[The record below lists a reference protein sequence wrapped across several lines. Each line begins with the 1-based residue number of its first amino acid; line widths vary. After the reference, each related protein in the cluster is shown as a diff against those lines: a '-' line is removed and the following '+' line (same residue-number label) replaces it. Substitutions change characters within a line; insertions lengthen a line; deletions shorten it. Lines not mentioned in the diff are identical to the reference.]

1 MSQKE
6 KIYKG
11 SISNRLKFPVHD
23 FNDVIFIMREFIH
36 VENILKDPDV
46 ENENV
51 VKVMAEGALNFAI
64 SHVNILHTWYGLV
77 TGDWHVETSR
87 VDAAFMDSTLHM
99 NTNPFYDLYKPLL
112 VGPMLS
118 AQIRWITG
126 RVFEQEAENK
136 DDLTTAY
143 TAISG
148 LFDIFPIIVYAFF
161 STINLGSPVKTQTS
175 AMRNAHAFSIAMQAV
190 VRNITLEEYLDKH
203 MKRIG
208 EK

>member
-1 MSQKE
+1 MSEQE
-6 KIYKG
+6 KMYKG
-11 SISNRLKFPVHD
+11 SISNRLKLPIHD

-36 VENILKDPDV
+36 VEDILKDPDI
-46 ENENV
+46 ENEDV
-51 VKVMAEGALNFAI
+51 VKVMAEGALNFAT
-64 SHVNILHTWYGLV
+64 SYVNILHTWYGLV

-99 NTNPFYDLYKPLL
+99 NTNPFYDLYRPLL

-126 RVFEQEAENK
+126 RVFEQEAEDR

-148 LFDIFPIIVYAFF
+148 LFDIFPVVVYAFF
-161 STINLGSPVKTQTS
+161 SSINLGSPTKTQTV
-175 AMRNAHAFSIAMQAV
+175 AMRKAHGFAIAMQAV
-190 VRNITLEEYLDKH
+190 VKKIRLEEYLEKH
-203 MKRIG
+203 MARIN
-208 EK
+208 KK